1 MNELCPLQSYHGL
14 RICVACSGGRDS
26 VALLHYLKTNAERYG
41 FFVSALTC
49 EHGIRGESSL
59 RDLAFVRSLCGEWNI
74 PLRVFSADIPALAK
88 AHKRGLEEEGRAFR
102 YECFSAVLAEREA
115 DAVATA
121 HHKDDLAETVLFR
134 LARGTSSAGLSAI
147 GEREG
152 IVRPF
157 LTVSRAQIDEYV
169 TKNGF
174 LFVEDDSNADVNF
187 SRNAI
192 RLQALPALERAVNGA
207 AENLAAYAKRAAED
221 DRFLQALAQKEIK
234 RKGSERRFSAMLPMP
249 LFSRA
254 CVAAMKELG
263 VERDYTQANVDEIA
277 LLKGLHSGKSVCL
290 PCGLAASREGAEITI
305 YSPSAPVLE
314 EIPFCLGRHCLGGY
328 TAFVGE
334 GRKEGA
340 LFADLDS
347 IGQGCVIRTRREG
360 DRFRPF
366 KGHEKTLKAYLTD
379 KKIPAREGRKL
390 PLIAKGNRVYAV
402 FGVEISDEVKVTEQT
417 KRVCALST
425 EKRN

>member
-1 MNELCPLQSYHGL
+1 
-14 RICVACSGGRDS
+14 
-26 VALLHYLKTNAERYG
+26 
-41 FFVSALTC
+41 
-49 EHGIRGESSL
+49 
-59 RDLAFVRSLCGEWNI
+59 
-74 PLRVFSADIPALAK
+74 
-88 AHKRGLEEEGRAFR
+88 
-102 YECFSAVLAEREA
+102 
-115 DAVATA
+115 
-121 HHKDDLAETVLFR
+121 
-134 LARGTSSAGLSAI
+134 
-147 GEREG
+147 
-152 IVRPF
+152 
-157 LTVSRAQIDEYV
+157 
-169 TKNGF
+169 
-174 LFVEDDSNADVNF
+174 
-187 SRNAI
+187 
-192 RLQALPALERAVNGA
+192 
-207 AENLAAYAKRAAED
+207 
-221 DRFLQALAQKEIK
+221 
-234 RKGSERRFSAMLPMP
+234 
-249 LFSRA
+249 
-254 CVAAMKELG
+254 MKELG

-290 PCGLAASREGAEITI
+290 PCGLAASREGAEIAI

-328 TAFVGE
+328 TAFVSE